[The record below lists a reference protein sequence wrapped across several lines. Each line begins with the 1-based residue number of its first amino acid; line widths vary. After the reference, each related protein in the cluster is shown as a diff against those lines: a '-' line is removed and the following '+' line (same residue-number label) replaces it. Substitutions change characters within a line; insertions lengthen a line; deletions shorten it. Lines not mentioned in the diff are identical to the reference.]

1 MKAGNPNVISDI
13 QKNIGAGMR
22 IIIVVEPSDT
32 KMPLLS

>member
-1 MKAGNPNVISDI
+1 MWFMIYI
-13 QKNIGAGMR
+13 KNIGAGMR